1 MKPKK
6 LNKKLVFKKETISH
20 LTDPNMRA
28 INGGAKTDP
37 TCQPPRACTLIS
49 CEETCV
55 SCQNTCPATLCDTE
69 CSC

>member
-1 MKPKK
+1 MRPKK
-6 LNKKLVFKKETISH
+6 LTKKLVLHKQTISH
-20 LTDPNMRA
+20 LNNAKMSVLQ
-28 INGGAKTDP
+28 GGVKTDY
-37 TCQPPRACTLIS
+37 TCYPRNCTELS